1 MTSLPP
7 ELSQQAAS
15 TEAQLP
21 KNKGEKK
28 QVLNVEREPGKSLF
42 PFSRVQKIIKADRVR
57 INLNLSLVHGDEV
70 VVCQDLPIVAKE
82 ATFLISIATED
93 FIKRIT
99 EASRRLAERER
110 RSTVQ
115 HKDIGLSC
123 WVQLAFPPTDELY
136 ISQCCS

>member
-7 ELSQQAAS
+7 EPSQQAAS

-21 KNKGEKK
+21 KSKGEKK

-57 INLNLSLVHGDEV
+57 INLILSLVHSDEV
-70 VVCQDLPIVAKE
+70 AVFQDLPIVAKE
-82 ATFLISIATED
+82 ATFLVSIATED

-115 HKDIGLSC
+115 RKDIGLSC
-123 WVQLAFPPTDELY
+123 
-136 ISQCCS
+136 